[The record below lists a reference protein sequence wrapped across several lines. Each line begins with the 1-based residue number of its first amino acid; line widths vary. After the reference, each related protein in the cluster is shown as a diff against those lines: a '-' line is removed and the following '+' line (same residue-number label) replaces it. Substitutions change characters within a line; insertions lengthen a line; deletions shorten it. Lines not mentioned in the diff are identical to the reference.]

1 MFQISKRKI
10 GICILLSIITCG
22 IYGIYWMYLLVK
34 NTRSIQNNTD
44 SCAGEMLCLI
54 FVPFYALYWWY
65 TRGEKVRQ
73 GFAEHDYNATGGGV
87 VYLVLA
93 ILGLSI
99 VSMAIMQSDFNSLK
113 SETHSEQRSTIIIP
127 TAVLTVICLFVT
139 LALSSTNMLTAG
151 KIEALAEKSQ
161 NSAMSELI
169 EADKF
174 ETKTVASE
182 NGETEYNEAVKD
194 GKTVGMIFVTQENG
208 YGGTVSIMTAVDT
221 DGKVIAVKILDAS
234 NETPGLGQN
243 VTKESFYGQF
253 SDLTGEIVAKK
264 SGTAVAE
271 NNEIDAVTG
280 ATISSKAVTRAVN
293 TALENAAKIIIAEG
307 D

>member
-1 MFQISKRKI
+1 MNKI
-10 GICILLSIITCG
+10 KSFF
-22 IYGIYWMYLLVK
+22 K
-34 NTRSIQNNTD
+34 AN
-44 SCAGEMLCLI
+44 GE
-54 FVPFYALYWWY
+54 
-65 TRGEKVRQ
+65 
-73 GFAEHDYNATGGGV
+73 
-87 VYLVLA
+87 
-93 ILGLSI
+93 
-99 VSMAIMQSDFNSLK
+99 
-113 SETHSEQRSTIIIP
+113 IIIP

-194 GKTVGMIFVTQENG
+194 GETVGMIFVTQENG
-208 YGGTVSIMTAVDT
+208 YGGTVSVMTAVDT

-293 TALENAAKIIIAEG
+293 TALENAAKIISEG

>member
-1 MFQISKRKI
+1 
-10 GICILLSIITCG
+10 
-22 IYGIYWMYLLVK
+22 
-34 NTRSIQNNTD
+34 
-44 SCAGEMLCLI
+44 
-54 FVPFYALYWWY
+54 
-65 TRGEKVRQ
+65 
-73 GFAEHDYNATGGGV
+73 
-87 VYLVLA
+87 
-93 ILGLSI
+93 
-99 VSMAIMQSDFNSLK
+99 
-113 SETHSEQRSTIIIP
+113 
-127 TAVLTVICLFVT
+127 
-139 LALSSTNMLTAG
+139 
-151 KIEALAEKSQ
+151 
-161 NSAMSELI
+161 MSELI

-194 GKTVGMIFVTQENG
+194 GETVGMIFVTQENG

-264 SGTAVAE
+264 SGTAIAE

-293 TALENAAKIIIAEG
+293 TALENAAKIISEG

>member
-1 MFQISKRKI
+1 MNKI
-10 GICILLSIITCG
+10 KSFF
-22 IYGIYWMYLLVK
+22 K
-34 NTRSIQNNTD
+34 AN
-44 SCAGEMLCLI
+44 GE
-54 FVPFYALYWWY
+54 
-65 TRGEKVRQ
+65 
-73 GFAEHDYNATGGGV
+73 
-87 VYLVLA
+87 
-93 ILGLSI
+93 
-99 VSMAIMQSDFNSLK
+99 
-113 SETHSEQRSTIIIP
+113 IIIP
-127 TAVLTVICLFVT
+127 TAVLTVICLVVT
-139 LALSSTNMLTAG
+139 LALSSANMLTED
-151 KIEALAEKSQ
+151 KIKLLAEKSQ

-194 GKTVGMIFVTQENG
+194 GETVGMIFVTQENG
-208 YGGTVSIMTAVDT
+208 YGGTVSVMTAVDT

-243 VTKESFYGQF
+243 VTKESFYDQF

-280 ATISSKAVTRAVN
+280 ATISSKAVSRAVN
-293 TALENAAKIIIAEG
+293 TALENAAKIISEG